1 LKITGYFKIRHMSIY
16 ERCTAR
22 IILVVQRFFSTLH
35 HGLRMFLVGETVAIA
50 IFGTTTEYVLKL
62 SCIDLV
68 EW

>member
-1 LKITGYFKIRHMSIY
+1 MSIY
-16 ERCTAR
+16 ERCTTR

-35 HGLRMFLVGETVAIA
+35 HGLRMFLLGETVAIA
-50 IFGTTTEYVLKL
+50 IFGTATEYVLKL

>member
-1 LKITGYFKIRHMSIY
+1 MSIY

-35 HGLRMFLVGETVAIA
+35 HGLRMFLVGGTVAIA
-50 IFGTTTEYVLKL
+50 IFGTTPEYVLKL

>member
-1 LKITGYFKIRHMSIY
+1 MSIY
-16 ERCTAR
+16 ERCTTR

-35 HGLRMFLVGETVAIA
+35 HGLDMFLVGGTAAIA
-50 IFGTTTEYVLKL
+50 IFGTATGYVLKL